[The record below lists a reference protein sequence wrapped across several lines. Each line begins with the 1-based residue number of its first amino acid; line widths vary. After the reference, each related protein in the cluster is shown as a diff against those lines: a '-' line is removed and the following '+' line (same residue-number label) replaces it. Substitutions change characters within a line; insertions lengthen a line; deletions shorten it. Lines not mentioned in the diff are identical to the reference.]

1 MGCTQLYQRGKIAS
15 LDGHTAHIVFE
26 PLGSCAACAGG
37 CGLASI
43 ASLLGAGRRGA
54 LRVDVETRVE
64 LTVGDRVR
72 VGIDARRLLQLVVAT
87 YFTPLIGMVAG
98 AVAVTTMTPVTGDV
112 GALSGAVAG
121 GLLVGWALFAS
132 AGRRRSLDWL
142 GARVTGLA

>member
-1 MGCTQLYQRGKIAS
+1 MGCTQLYQHGKVAG

-37 CGLASI
+37 CGLAQI
-43 ASLLGAGRRGA
+43 ASLIGAGHRAA
-54 LRVDVETRVE
+54 LRVDVGTHAE

-72 VGIDARRLLQLVVAT
+72 VGIDARRLLRLVLAT
-87 YFTPLIGMVAG
+87 YFTPLAGMVAG
-98 AVAVTTMTPVTGDV
+98 ALAVTTLTSVTGDV

-121 GLLVGWALFAS
+121 GLLAGWALLAS